1 MFIEKTITTNGQ
13 QWHYRKAGKG
23 TPVVLVHGF
32 AEDSQ
37 GWALQQEF
45 LQQYFTVI
53 VPDLPG
59 SGHSTSDT
67 FDWSMELFADGI
79 HQILEEE
86 QIPAA
91 ILIGHSMGGYISL
104 AFAEKFPQQLLGL
117 GLFHSTALADSEER
131 KNIRRRGIEF
141 IREHGAARFL
151 EQATP
156 NLFSEITRKD
166 NPELVQLI
174 TDRYAGF
181 DPQSLTGYYE
191 AMIRRPDR
199 TAILQAI
206 SLPVLFVI
214 GQHDATIPPEQVLPQ
229 TYLPVFSFVEILN
242 NSGHM
247 GMLEETAR
255 ANQLLYRFCDTCQT
269 MVPAP
274 LK

>member
-1 MFIEKTITTNGQ
+1 MFIEKTITTNEQ
-13 QWHYRKAGKG
+13 QWYYRKAGKG
-23 TPVVLVHGF
+23 TAVILVHGF

-37 GWALQQEF
+37 AWALQQEF
-45 LQQYFTVI
+45 LQQHFLVI

-59 SGHSTSDT
+59 SGHSTT
-67 FDWSMELFADGI
+67 GTTDWSMEMFADGI

-86 QIPAA
+86 QLSAA
-91 ILIGHSMGGYISL
+91 VIIGHSMGGYIAL

-141 IREHGAARFL
+141 IREHGAATFL

-156 NLFSEITRKD
+156 NLFSALTRQQQPD
-166 NPELVQLI
+166 LVQFI

-181 DPQSLTGYYE
+181 NAQSLISYYE

-199 TAILQAI
+199 TVVLQQI
-206 SLPVLFVI
+206 TQPVLFVI
-214 GQHDATIPPEQVLPQ
+214 GQHDATIPPDQVLPQ
-229 TYLPVFSFVEILN
+229 TYLPPFSFVEILN
-242 NSGHM
+242 LSGHM

-255 ANQLLYRFCDTCQT
+255 TNQLLHRYCDACQT
-269 MVPAP
+269 VTTH
-274 LK
+274 